1 MIDPFSPDNHAVLHM
16 FVMVVSL
23 GTLTATNSVPPWES
37 PCGKTTVQ
45 SALLDIL
52 GPVPKPT
59 VSVKRMLHN
68 VIIELKETDEKIATI
83 QQYYVSVFY
92 SNITVNT
99 WFYVM
104 YILAGFV

>member
-1 MIDPFSPDNHAVLHM
+1 
-16 FVMVVSL
+16 
-23 GTLTATNSVPPWES
+23 
-37 PCGKTTVQ
+37 
-45 SALLDIL
+45 
-52 GPVPKPT
+52 
-59 VSVKRMLHN
+59 MLHN